1 MRIQYRYRPPPK
13 PKLKAGVMTIKPYRF
28 WICPLLVVLCFI
40 IIVVGGLFL
49 WERNIQVFRKGRQVA
64 IAQQLEEI
72 DKVRNELEKASQK
85 NTTLAKQRAD
95 LIAKNKGLQEKL
107 ATTMRT
113 TQIDQKTYVQVL
125 QSLNK
130 LQEKNSDLKEELV
143 FYQRLLTSPNLENP
157 VEVSHFTLNYDKK
170 SGHYPYKLVLTQ
182 LTKVLKLAEGTIEI
196 QLIGEIR
203 GKTKRLKMKEVT
215 KNSVNSLR
223 YQLLYFQRIENK
235 LMLPKGFKPRIVII
249 RLLPKD
255 QEYANEVSF
264 KWENL
269 SPKQEQKEYVGK
281 P

>member
-1 MRIQYRYRPPPK
+1 MQIQYRYRPPKK
-13 PKLKAGVMTIKPYRF
+13 PKLKVGVMNIKPYRS
-28 WICPLLVVLCFI
+28 WICPLLIVLCI
-40 IIVVGGLFL
+40 IIMGVGGLFL
-49 WERNIQVFRKGRQVA
+49 WERNIQDFRKGRQVV

-72 DKVRNELEKASQK
+72 DKARQVLEQAFQK
-85 NTTLAKQRAD
+85 NTTLAQQKAD
-95 LIAKNKGLQEKL
+95 LIVKNKALQDKL

-113 TQIDQKTYVQVL
+113 TQVDQKTYTQVL

-157 VEVSHFTLNYDKK
+157 VEVSNFTLNNDN
-170 SGHYPYKLVLTQ
+170 GLYPYKLVLTQ
-182 LTKVLKLAEGTIEI
+182 LTRALKLAEGTIEI

-203 GKTKRLKMKEVT
+203 GKTKRLKMKEIT
-215 KNSVNSLR
+215 KNAINSLR

-255 QEYANEVSF
+255 QEYANEVRF

-269 SPKQEQKEYVGK
+269 SLKKEQKEYVGK